1 MTSLCYTIYKD
12 LRKGVKKYSYWMSL

>member
-12 LRKGVKKYSYWMSL
+12 LRKGVKKYSYWM